1 MKKGRKSIGSS
12 ETFKEYD
19 IFKVDKGLF
28 IADSDKFPY
37 IQDETNHIW
46 AYANK
51 WAEDKDVHLD
61 ESFDKN
67 KGCKFEF
74 DQEYVFVNLKHHR
87 SYTQAGFQIIQKA
100 HQPYDLQQ
108 ISASSSND
116 ENPKYDLPAVSLG
129 VCTIQKVE
137 KSWIYETFGRQGN
150 FRLLV
155 VQDLEKV
162 LLLPLLYRHQNRSKE

>member
-74 DQEYVFVNLKHHR
+74 DQEYVFVNLKHTRFNTPQAKCDVHR
-87 SYTQAGFQIIQKA
+87 IDVNAINNEKTTI
-100 HQPYDLQQ
+100 
-108 ISASSSND
+108 
-116 ENPKYDLPAVSLG
+116 AVYRILG
-129 VCTIQKVE
+129 ICDVHRI
-137 KSWIYETFGRQGN
+137 
-150 FRLLV
+150 
-155 VQDLEKV
+155 
-162 LLLPLLYRHQNRSKE
+162 

>member
-116 ENPKYDLPAVSLG
+116 ENPKYNL
-129 VCTIQKVE
+129 
-137 KSWIYETFGRQGN
+137 
-150 FRLLV
+150 
-155 VQDLEKV
+155 
-162 LLLPLLYRHQNRSKE
+162 